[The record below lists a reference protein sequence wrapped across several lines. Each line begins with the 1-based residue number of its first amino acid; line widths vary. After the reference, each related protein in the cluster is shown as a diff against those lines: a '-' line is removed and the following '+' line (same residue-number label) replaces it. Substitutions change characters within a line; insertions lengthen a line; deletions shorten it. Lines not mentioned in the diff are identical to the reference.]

1 MRTRSRPSPPAT
13 APITTSGGSPVM
25 HDKPFG
31 LKTAGLM
38 AGGLVAILLGLFLLL
53 AARAQIDPGYVGVVS
68 TWGAVDTHQEPLAQG
83 LHLIN
88 PVSTGVTPVSIQPQ
102 NHTFHEVVAASH
114 ELQNVYV
121 DGGVN
126 YHIDADR
133 AAEIVTE
140 GGLPAIVAKVFDPA
154 FQDYIKETV
163 PHYSATDILAQRSAI
178 REATLHQL
186 QDKATVYGIHVD
198 DLFITNIHFDK
209 TYTDAIE
216 KAAIAQQQ
224 LVQAETE
231 AKTKVAA
238 AQGDADA
245 NRLRQQTLTPEQLQ
259 YMALQNQQAAIARWD
274 GKLPTTELA
283 GSSQLVFGPLTS
295 R

>member
-1 MRTRSRPSPPAT
+1 MQS
-13 APITTSGGSPVM
+13 
-25 HDKPFG
+25 KPFS

-38 AGGLVAILLGLFLLL
+38 VGGLVAVFVGLLVLLGS
-53 AARAQIDPGYVGVVS
+53 RAQVDPGYVGVVS
-68 TWGAVDTHQEPLAQG
+68 NWGAVDPHQQPLSQG
-83 LHLIN
+83 IHIID
-88 PVSTGVTPVSIQPQ
+88 PITTGVTSVSTQPQ
-102 NHTFHEVVAASH
+102 NHTFREVAAASR

-140 GGLPAIVAKVFDPA
+140 GGLQAIVGKVFDPA

-163 PHYSATDILAQRSAI
+163 QHYSATEILAQRSAI
-178 REATLHQL
+178 REATLKQL
-186 QDKATVYGIHVD
+186 QEKAGAYGIHVD
-198 DLFITNIHFDK
+198 DLFITNIHFDQA
-209 TYTDAIE
+209 YTDAIE

-259 YMALQNQQAAIARWD
+259 YMALQNQQAAITKWD

-283 GSSQLVFGPLTS
+283 GSSQLVFGPLAAK
-295 R
+295 